1 MQALLA
7 HLACEKVLLTL
18 TVLGYGAKIKLLT
31 FCQRD
36 PSGCSYK
43 LKSYDALCVSFV
55 YVGIDKAILVSSWL
69 KSYTM
74 SKVRRMQYMS
84 DICMASDID

>member
-1 MQALLA
+1 M
-7 HLACEKVLLTL
+7 TL
-18 TVLGYGAKIKLLT
+18 TVLGYGAKMKLLT

-43 LKSYDALCVSFV
+43 LKSYDDLCVSFV
-55 YVGIDKAILVSSWL
+55 YVGIERAVFVSSWL
-69 KSYTM
+69 KSCTV
-74 SKVRRMQYMS
+74 SKVRWMQYIS